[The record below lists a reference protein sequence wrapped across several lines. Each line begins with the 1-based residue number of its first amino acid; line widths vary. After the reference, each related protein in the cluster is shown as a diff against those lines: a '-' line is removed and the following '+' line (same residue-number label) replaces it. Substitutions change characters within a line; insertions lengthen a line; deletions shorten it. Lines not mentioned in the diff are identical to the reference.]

1 MRIVL
6 TNHARLRAAQRGIS
20 FEQIVDCIL
29 HPDQVSSEP
38 GNKLCFKKLSNTRN
52 SLLLCYTVDQ
62 QGKILVI
69 TVVKTTKID
78 KYLT

>member
-69 TVVKTTKID
+69 TVVKTTKIY